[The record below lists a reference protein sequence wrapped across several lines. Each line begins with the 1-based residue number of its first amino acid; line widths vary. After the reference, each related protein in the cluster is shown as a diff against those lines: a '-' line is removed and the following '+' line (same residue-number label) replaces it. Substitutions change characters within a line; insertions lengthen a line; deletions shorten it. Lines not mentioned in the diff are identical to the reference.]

1 MKYDKQYDDIINLP
15 HHVSKKH
22 PQMSL
27 YARSAQFAPF
37 AALTGYE
44 DAIKETSRETSE
56 KIDID
61 DELKSILDSKLQIIM
76 EHIKNKPEISFTYF
90 IPDSKKHGGSY
101 ITVIGIVRKI
111 DLYNQII
118 YLANNTEIPINDII
132 NISGE
137 IFKMYE

>member
-1 MKYDKQYDDIINLP
+1 MKYDRQYDDIINLP
-15 HHVSKKH
+15 HHVSQKH

-44 DAIKETSRETSE
+44 DAIKQTSRETSE

-76 EHIKNKPEISFTYF
+76 EQIKNKPEISITYF
-90 IPDSKKHGGSY
+90 IPDLKKNGGSY
-101 ITVIGIVRKI
+101 ITVTGIVKKI
-111 DLYNQII
+111 DLYNQHI
-118 YLANNTEIPINDII
+118 YLTNDTEIPINDII

>member
-37 AALTGYE
+37 AALTGYD

-61 DELKSILDSKLQIIM
+61 DELKSILDSKLQIII

-90 IPDSKKHGGSY
+90 IHDSKKDGGSY